1 MSEKVWHGCN
11 DSCIE
16 TCDDISNSMI
26 TPMYI
31 VSCLPFIGW
40 YIFKESVTPNHNPNQ
55 NCH

>member
-1 MSEKVWHGCN
+1 MSEKVWYGCN
-11 DSCIE
+11 DSCME

-31 VSCLPFIGW
+31 ISCLPFIGW